1 MFKNTIKVHFLSSS
15 LGAERQIVYDIEKD
29 IVDTIVGDMM
39 FNPEDQDDSDADN
52 DMDKELAFGSAVELN
67 ALLPEYD
74 GVLWCCCN
82 VFSWN
87 RCCRVR
93 LFDPALGEGFV
104 PQAFI
109 GRLD

>member
-1 MFKNTIKVHFLSSS
+1 M
-15 LGAERQIVYDIEKD
+15 
-29 IVDTIVGDMM
+29 DTIVGDMM

-52 DMDKELAFGSAVELN
+52 DADEEPAFGNAAELN
-67 ALLPEYD
+67 ALLREYE

-82 VFSWN
+82 AFSWN
-87 RCCRVR
+87 QYCRVR

-109 GRLD
+109 GLWIRKSHAGKTIQRSSSIDKC